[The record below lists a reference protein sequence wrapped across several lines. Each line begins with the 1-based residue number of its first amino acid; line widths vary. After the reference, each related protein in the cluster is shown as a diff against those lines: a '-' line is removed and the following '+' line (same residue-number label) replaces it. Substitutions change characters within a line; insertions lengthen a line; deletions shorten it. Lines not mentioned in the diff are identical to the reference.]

1 MTKCERQKERLDAR
15 AFKVWDSV
23 WNMTVSL
30 HTCDK
35 QACSEPQNLPT
46 GT

>member
-15 AFKVWDSV
+15 AFKVRDSV
-23 WNMTVSL
+23 WNMTVSQ
-30 HTCDK
+30 HACDR
-35 QACSEPQNLPT
+35 QPCSEHQNIPT